1 MAGQICG
8 TTGYEE
14 AAAQGIVAGGN
25 AGLLSQAKPELTIER
40 DEGYIGVLI
49 DDLVTKGVSEPY
61 RMFTSRAEYRLSLRQ
76 DNADIRLT
84 QKGFDRGIV
93 SASRLDVF
101 LERKRNVDASINK
114 LESTKL
120 SRNFWTALGPKFH
133 LSQGDGLPKSAA
145 EMLSRPDVDLSDVE
159 KAIWGHASEE
169 SLRQRTGNTGSDNS
183 ETVLSPEAFEVPKD
197 SRDTVEA
204 FCKYS
209 NYLKRQEAEMQKWRR
224 NAVFPFP
231 DDVVYSRAEFPG
243 CSSEELE
250 LLAKH
255 RPENLQV
262 AQSIQGITPHTLVY
276 LQNYFAKGRHLKK
289 PRDN

>member
-1 MAGQICG
+1 LAGQICG

-14 AAAQGIVAGGN
+14 AAAQGIIAGAN
-25 AGLLSQAKPELTIER
+25 AGLMSQAKPQLTIGR

-49 DDLVTKGVSEPY
+49 DDLVTKGVGEPY

-84 QKGFDRGIV
+84 QKGFDYGV
-93 SASRLDVF
+93 VGAPRLEVF
-101 LERKRNVDASINK
+101 LERKRNVDASISM

-120 SRNFWTALGPKFH
+120 SRNFWSGLGSKFH
-133 LSQGDGLPKSAA
+133 MSQGDGLPKSAA
-145 EMLSRPDVDLSDVE
+145 EMLSRPDVDLSDIE
-159 KAIWGHASEE
+159 KAVWGHANEDALRLIDIAGEKKSGNAHASE
-169 SLRQRTGNTGSDNS
+169 
-183 ETVLSPEAFEVPKD
+183 VCVVPID

-204 FCKYS
+204 HCKYS

-224 NAVFPFP
+224 NTAFPFP
-231 DDVVYSRAEFPG
+231 DDVVYCRAEFPG
-243 CSSEELE
+243 CSTEELE

-255 RPENLQV
+255 RPKNLQH

-276 LQNYFAKGRHLKK
+276 LQNYFIKGRHLKK
-289 PRDN
+289 SSNS

>member
-14 AAAQGIVAGGN
+14 AAAQGIIAGAN
-25 AGLLSQAKPELTIER
+25 AGLLSKGEHQLTIDR

-84 QKGFDRGIV
+84 QKGFDHGIV
-93 SASRLDVF
+93 SHSRLESF
-101 LERKRNVDASINK
+101 LQRKRNVDISIKK
-114 LESTKL
+114 LESAKF
-120 SRNFWTALGPKFH
+120 SRNFWSALGPKFH

-145 EMLSRPDVDLSDVE
+145 EMLSRPDVILADIEKVLMLNGNINVTDISENLSGCVPGKDSNILDGV
-159 KAIWGHASEE
+159 
-169 SLRQRTGNTGSDNS
+169 
-183 ETVLSPEAFEVPKD
+183 VVPKD

-209 NYLKRQEAEMQKWRR
+209 NYLKRQEAEMLKWRR
-224 NAVFPFP
+224 NAAFPFP
-231 DDVVYSRAEFPG
+231 GDVIYSRTEFPG

-250 LLAKH
+250 LLTKH
-255 RPENLQV
+255 RPKNLQH
-262 AQSIQGITPHTLVY
+262 AQSIQGITPHTLIY

-289 PRDN
+289 NK